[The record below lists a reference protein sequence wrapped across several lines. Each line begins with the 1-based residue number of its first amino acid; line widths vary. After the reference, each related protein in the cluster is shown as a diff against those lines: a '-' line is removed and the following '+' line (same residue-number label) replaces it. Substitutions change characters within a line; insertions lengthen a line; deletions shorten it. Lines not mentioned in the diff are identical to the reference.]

1 MRMAAPGAAVLALA
15 AASVCLSVAAA
26 VATGPT
32 VTIYRD
38 SYGVPHVY
46 GDSEAAAAF
55 GVGYAQAEDR
65 LDALLLNYLK
75 AEGHAAR
82 ALGAKGFDR
91 DVEQR
96 MYRYAEVAQRR
107 FSGLSS
113 EVRADLTHFVAGVR
127 QYMKEH
133 PAEVPA
139 WAPDPQPWHPVA
151 LSRLIAMPWP
161 LGQARED
168 LWRAPPEEGR
178 GSNAWA
184 VCRGRSAEG
193 CPILLIDPHLPWN
206 DENLFYEV
214 HLHGGDLHAYGHTFA
229 GLPYPIVG
237 HNDRI
242 AWAFTTGGPDCAD
255 VYEEETDPSNP
266 LRYRYDGAWRDV
278 AVETVEAEARTER
291 GAEVWRKEVHR
302 THHGPVVDRRG
313 NRAYAVKTAY
323 DEEAGFLDGVRRIL
337 LAKGLADFRAA
348 LGALFMVP
356 QNVLY
361 ADVED
366 NLYYAHVGRVPVRP
380 GGFAWDRPVPGQT
393 SATEWKGF
401 HPLEDLVSCLNPPVG
416 FLQNCNVSPGAMF
429 PESPMTP
436 DRYLPYLYNDRGD
449 RTNARGSRV
458 VDILLADAQVELEA
472 AQRIA
477 VDTYVRDAEAW
488 QQALVE
494 AYRDRRQEYGHLGEA
509 VEILQAWDRQ
519 ADADS
524 PGMTLYRFWRRA
536 LRSSVTLPED
546 QMRAIQQGRSVQG
559 PTQTALL
566 AALDQTVRQVQRT
579 YGGVEVAWGDV
590 FRLKRGDRT
599 WPLSGAGGEGVGVLR
614 SVSGGD
620 PDRHGVITANRG
632 QSCTTLV
639 LLGDPVQSFS
649 AVPWGQS
656 NRPDSPHFADQA
668 DRLFS
673 RGQFKP
679 TWYAKEALMENL
691 ESKRTLAVEMN
702 DER

>member
-1 MRMAAPGAAVLALA
+1 MRWMGLVAALLALA
-15 AASVCLSVAAA
+15 AAAQA
-26 VATGPT
+26 ATGPS

-46 GDSEAAAAF
+46 GDTEAAAAF

-65 LDALLLNYLK
+65 LEAVLLNYLK

-107 FSGLSS
+107 FSDLSP
-113 EVRADLTHFVAGVR
+113 EVRADLTHFVAGVKS
-127 QYMKEH
+127 YMREH

-161 LGQARED
+161 LGQAKED
-168 LWRAPPEEGR
+168 LWKASPDDGR

-184 VCRGRSAEG
+184 VSGRRSAEG

-214 HLHGGDLHAYGHTFA
+214 HLHGGDLHAFGHTFA

-255 VYEEETDPSNP
+255 VYEEETDPSHP
-266 LRYRYDGAWRDV
+266 LRYRYDGGWRDMT
-278 AVETVEAEARTER
+278 VETVEAEVKTEQ
-291 GAEVWRKEVHR
+291 GAEVRQKEIHR
-302 THHGPVVDRRG
+302 THHGPVVSRRG
-313 NRAYAVKTAY
+313 DRAYAVKTAY
-323 DEEAGFLDGVRRIL
+323 DDEVGFLEGMRRIL
-337 LAKGLADFRAA
+337 LAKGLADFEAA
-348 LGALFMVP
+348 LGTLFMVP

-361 ADVED
+361 ADSED
-366 NLYYAHVGRVPVRP
+366 NLYYVHVGRVPVRP
-380 GGFAWDRPVPGQT
+380 PGFAWDRPVPGNT
-393 SATEWKGF
+393 SATEWRGI
-401 HPLEDLVSCLNPPVG
+401 HPMQDLVSCLNPSPG
-416 FLQNCNVSPGAMF
+416 FVQNCNVSPGTMF

-436 DRYLPYLYNDRGD
+436 DRYVPYLYNDRGD
-449 RTNARGSRV
+449 RTNTRGSRV
-458 VDILLADAQVELEA
+458 VDILLADAQVEVET

-477 VDTYVRDAEAW
+477 MDTYVRDAEPW
-488 QQALVE
+488 QQALAE
-494 AYRDRRQEYGHLGEA
+494 AYGDHRQEYGRLHAA

-524 PGMTLYRFWRRA
+524 PGMTLYRLWRRA
-536 LRSSVTLPED
+536 LRSAGLPED
-546 QMRAIQQGRSVQG
+546 QFRAILQGKAVQT
-559 PTQTALL
+559 PTQVALL
-566 AALDQTVRQVQRT
+566 AALDQTVQQMQRT
-579 YGGVEVAWGDV
+579 YGKIEAPWGDV

-599 WPLSGAGGEGVGVLR
+599 WPLSGAGGEGIGVLR
-614 SVSGGD
+614 TVGGGD
-620 PDRHGVITANRG
+620 PDRYGLITANRG

-639 LLGDPVQSFS
+639 LLSDPVQSFS
-649 AVPWGQS
+649 VAPWGQS
-656 NRPDSPHFADQA
+656 NRPDSPHYADQA

-673 RGQFKP
+673 REQFKP
-679 TWYAKEALMENL
+679 TWYTKEALMQNL
-691 ESKRTLAVEMN
+691 ESKKTLVVQVS
-702 DER
+702 DE